1 VVFVYIRIHV
11 HSVNLYT
18 AYISIQ
24 FNASFRNESHLS
36 FLLSSLSLFI
46 QWKLGDPEPASWLEH
61 YCRNPCVPVDY
72 RSVHTAMESAL
83 GDEYT
88 SNRRSPNTIQRR
100 SIRILLRPGKHYLR
114 EAISVQT
121 TADAN
126 VTVETLDMPKNV
138 FRSPRVVEASMIEQA
153 PEAPVPPKRANS
165 IRGIFCRARSTSERV
180 EETEHSEGSFDPEDW
195 MDLIRRRPKHATLVL
210 RSRRHNEPAFRVKQ
224 GTLVLNNVEI
234 QHNSH
239 GIDIWNGN
247 AAIQVQ
253 PPEAEDGAPLRRAG
267 PRPCAM
273 LQGVKVTSASGRG
286 IVNIDGGKIV
296 LRGCAFH
303 DCAATGIYVGG
314 QGSQAEV
321 EHTDVIRNGVGNRS
335 SCRGIARGHS
345 GVYLEQGFASIREC
359 NISFNTLTGIS
370 SVSADNSFLTLE
382 HSDLSLNGTLQLEMP
397 QLGSAAR
404 RRSIV
409 RDNNMSAVSPGRL
422 RSGLLPDT
430 DNHMDSNDDNHD
442 SNNNSSH

>member
-1 VVFVYIRIHV
+1 
-11 HSVNLYT
+11 
-18 AYISIQ
+18 
-24 FNASFRNESHLS
+24 
-36 FLLSSLSLFI
+36 
-46 QWKLGDPEPASWLEH
+46 
-61 YCRNPCVPVDY
+61 
-72 RSVHTAMESAL
+72 MESAL
-83 GDEYT
+83 GNEYQ
-88 SNRRSPNTIQRR
+88 SNRRLPETIQRR
-100 SIRILLRPGKHYLR
+100 SVRILLRPGKHYLR

-121 TADAN
+121 VGNAK

-138 FRSPRVVEASMIEQA
+138 FRSPRVVEAMEQA
-153 PEAPVPPKRANS
+153 PDAPVPPKRTS
-165 IRGIFCRARSTSERV
+165 SLRGLFCRARSGSERV

-195 MDLIRRRPKHATLVL
+195 TDLIPLRAKHATLVL

-239 GIDIWNGN
+239 GTDIWNGN

-253 PPEAEDGAPLRRAG
+253 PHEGEDGAPLQRG

-273 LQGVKVTSASGRG
+273 LQGVKVTSRSGRG

-314 QGSQAEV
+314 QGSQAEI
-321 EHTDVIRNGVGNRS
+321 ENTDVIRNGVGSRGS
-335 SCRGIARGHS
+335 RRGIARGHS
-345 GVYLEQGFASIREC
+345 GVYLEQGFATIREC

-382 HSDLSLNGTLQLEMP
+382 DSDLALNGTFQLEMP
-397 QLGSAAR
+397 APGTAAR

-409 RDNNMSAVSPGRL
+409 RNNNMSAVSPGKL
-422 RSGLLPDT
+422 RSGLLPEA
-430 DNHMDSNDDNHD
+430 DNNNGSDNNDSN
-442 SNNNSSH
+442 SNNNNNNNNSQNESSHGSLMG